1 MIIPSF
7 WIFLKKEK
15 KMPSK
20 RVTKTGN
27 EIFAEAMRQINPDV
41 VAAYPITPATEIVQ
55 IFSQF
60 VADGIVKTEYVAV
73 ESEHSAMSA
82 CIGSAAT
89 GARTMTGTS
98 SQGLALMWEML
109 YIAAGLRLPIIM
121 AVVNR
126 ALSAPIN
133 IHCDHSDTMGA
144 RDSGWIQIYS
154 ENVQEAYDNLV
165 QAVKIAEHP
174 EVRLPVMATTD
185 GFILSHCLEVAEIL
199 DDETVQKF
207 IGEPPKRPTIF
218 DFENPITLGALDL
231 QDYYF
236 EHRRQVAETMKKS
249 IRVIDEV
256 ADEYAKLTGRKYS
269 FFESY
274 YLDDAEYAIV
284 LIGSTAGTAK
294 DVVDKLRNEGKK
306 VGLMKIRVFRPFDY
320 LRVRKALENIKI
332 IGVMDRAD
340 GLNSFCGPLFSEI
353 CTCLYESEKK
363 PALMNFIYG
372 LGGREVREEDIETV
386 FEELFKIEKQGKTVN
401 TKYIGVR
408 E

>member
-1 MIIPSF
+1 
-7 WIFLKKEK
+7 
-15 KMPSK
+15 MPSV

-60 VADGIVKTEYVAV
+60 VADGLVKTEYIAV
-73 ESEHSAMSA
+73 ESEHSAISA
-82 CIGSAAT
+82 CIGASAA

-109 YIAAGLRLPIIM
+109 YIAAGLRLPIVM

-126 ALSAPIN
+126 ALSSPIN
-133 IHCDHSDTMGA
+133 IHCDYSDTMGA

-154 ENVQEAYDNLV
+154 ENVQEAYDNLI
-165 QAVKIAEHP
+165 QAIRIAEHP
-174 EVRLPVMATTD
+174 QVRLPVMVTTD

-199 DDETVQKF
+199 DDDEVQKF
-207 IGEPPKRPTIF
+207 IGGVPKRRTVLDFDKPVTI
-218 DFENPITLGALDL
+218 GALDL

-236 EHRRQVAETMKKS
+236 EHRRQIAEAMKNCGKIIDS
-249 IRVIDEV
+249 ISE
-256 ADEYAKLTGRKYS
+256 EYAAITGRKYD
-269 FFESY
+269 FFEKY

-294 DVVDKLRNEGKK
+294 EVVDRYRAKGKK
-306 VGLMKIRVFRPFDY
+306 VGLLKIRVFRPFDY
-320 LRVRKALENIKI
+320 IRIRKAIENIKV

-340 GLNSFCGPLFSEI
+340 CLNSFCGPLYTEI
-353 CTCLYESEKK
+353 CTSLYESNKK
-363 PALMNFIYG
+363 PILANFIYG
-372 LGGREVREEDIETV
+372 LGGREVKEEDIEAI
-386 FEELFKIEKQGKTVN
+386 FEDLFKIGREGKTIT